1 MSVDLVL
8 LTNCTSINEALNKRH
23 ETWPPKVS
31 LKDSLNVKDAHVAG
45 GGGGMQEME

>member
-8 LTNCTSINEALNKRH
+8 LTNGTASNEVLDKSG

-31 LKDSLNVKDAHVAG
+31 L
-45 GGGGMQEME
+45 